1 MISVCIAGLSE
12 PAIAA
17 VNSAFQ
23 AAGMAAAKVAQ
34 RDAELSFASWH
45 SRVYQALEQGQL
57 TRQGDAAPVANG
69 PPLGRLWEQLASDLF
84 LSNLQTPVWGW
95 ADAKS
100 LGLLDYWLSFDAS
113 THFVLV
119 ATSPE
124 QMLAEYL
131 ETRATSAK
139 NLKKLQA
146 AMPVDQLLAQWG
158 QAHHAMLR
166 FALRHPT
173 RCLLVSAD
181 DLEPGTL
188 IDAAKSTWPNAL
200 KALNAPA
207 KQESDT
213 GQGATRPSADP
224 LLRYFAAQWCDSYP
238 QAQTLHQ
245 EIASVA
251 VAASKKNNDK
261 QAKEAVLE
269 GVLSTIALARKV
281 PALVAQAKEAATQ
294 RDERIKAEAATK
306 TELEKELQAKA
317 QVQAALN
324 DEKTQRKAA
333 DDERALLLTQLHQV
347 QEDLERFYLNN
358 KDLEKE
364 LKALNSA
371 QRDLEA
377 KAKSEAAAASALF
390 AKERLALTQEKT
402 KLVESREREA
412 KAKAELQSKL
422 ELEAKA
428 KSALAAENAKLE
440 QEKAKLTEARDS
452 LAQLRAEVQEKLN
465 VAGQSRAEV
474 VQEKIALSQKNKELI
489 AARDAEIQRKAELQA
504 KLDDELKAKTALA
517 AENAKL
523 TQEKAKLIEARDSLA
538 QLRAEVQEK
547 LNAAGRSRA
556 EVVQEKIALS
566 QKNKELIAAREA
578 EIKLRSELQAKLE
591 DELKAKTALAAENAK
606 LEQEKAKLVE
616 ARAQTQEKLTEVGRS
631 RAEVVQEKIALSQKN
646 KELIAARE
654 AEIKLRSEL
663 QAKLEDELKAKTA
676 LAAENAKLEQE
687 KAKLVEARA
696 QLQEKLNEASK
707 ARADAVQE
715 KIALSQEQKE
725 ALSARDAEA
734 RAKTEALADLTK
746 AQARVKAAEE
756 ESALMLAQL
765 HKLQEEA
772 ERHEV
777 RLKDVQTKSE
787 QEKNKLIEARDMHV
801 KARAEVQEKLN
812 EAGKARAVMVQEKMA
827 LSQEKKEAIASR
839 EAAQARAKLAE
850 QESALMLAQ
859 LHKLQEDAERYDLRI
874 KDLQAN
880 LNQSTARFRRVASRQ
895 PDGIDWETVQT
906 QPVSV
911 EGRPALLCRATN
923 VAVMGKEWKVL
934 EFVAF
939 IQDGTLSFKFAPSP
953 DTTGPAP
960 LTRLPR
966 GLGSLAE
973 FTARTGR
980 ETVGQPSAE
989 LLKDLSTSDW
999 DLLRGLP
1006 RLLSVGLQFV
1016 RGAWPAT
1023 APGPTVWQAAS
1034 KATLPALLRLPLAL
1048 RFDVLKL
1055 QSAIATPTYE
1065 HLRLR
1070 LDPLSLGKKRIAGFE
1085 FRFAC
1090 NLGQG
1095 GQFGTNARLEFFK
1108 GSGTPTFD
1116 QWTPNA
1122 RDGND
1127 ERLDL
1132 VFVFPTSINL
1142 KDWSALS
1149 VNDRGLVLMLADQLP
1164 SMLSELGPGS
1174 VQITRPMAEW
1184 IGLGEQLR
1192 TFVRARLDVTGVQ
1205 KQPGTLIDAVPG
1217 SAPQTGPVATV
1228 KPRTS
1233 RASSA
1238 VSEIK
1243 KPRAAA
1249 KSPTAAKKTA
1259 PSLQTTRATVKTPP
1273 ARVRKKS

>member
-547 LNAAGRSRA
+547 LNAA
-556 EVVQEKIALS
+556 
-566 QKNKELIAAREA
+566 
-578 EIKLRSELQAKLE
+578 
-591 DELKAKTALAAENAK
+591 
-606 LEQEKAKLVE
+606 
-616 ARAQTQEKLTEVGRS
+616 GRS

>member
-139 NLKKLQA
+139 DLKKLQA

-504 KLDDELKAKTALA
+504 KLEEELKAKTALA

-523 TQEKAKLIEARDSLA
+523 AQEKAKLIEARDSLA

-547 LNAAGRSRA
+547 LNAAG
-556 EVVQEKIALS
+556 Q
-566 QKNKELIAAREA
+566 
-578 EIKLRSELQAKLE
+578 
-591 DELKAKTALAAENAK
+591 
-606 LEQEKAKLVE
+606 
-616 ARAQTQEKLTEVGRS
+616 S

-696 QLQEKLNEASK
+696 QLQEKLNEASR

>member
-1 MISVCIAGLSE
+1 MISVCITGLSE
-12 PAIAA
+12 HAIDA
-17 VNSAFQ
+17 VNSVFQ
-23 AAGMAAAKVAQ
+23 AAGMVAAKVAQ

-45 SRVYQALEQGQL
+45 ARVYQALEQGQM
-57 TRQGDAAPVANG
+57 TPQGDAAPVASG
-69 PPLGRLWEQLASDLF
+69 PALGRLWEQLASDLF

-119 ATSPE
+119 GTSPE

-131 ETRATSAK
+131 ETRATDAK
-139 NLKKLQA
+139 DVKKLQA
-146 AMPVDQLLAQWG
+146 AVPVDQLLAQWG

-173 RCLLVSAD
+173 RCLLVLAD
-181 DLEPGTL
+181 DLEPRTL
-188 IDAAKSTWPNAL
+188 IDAAKSVWPNAL
-200 KALNAPA
+200 RALNAPA

-213 GQGATRPSADP
+213 GQGVKRSSADP
-224 LLRYFAAQWCDSYP
+224 LLRYFAAQWCDAYP
-238 QAQTLHQ
+238 QAHALHQ

-251 VAASKKNNDK
+251 VAASKRNNDEK
-261 QAKEAVLE
+261 AKEAVLE

-294 RDERIKAEAATK
+294 RDERIKAEASIK
-306 TELEKELQAKA
+306 TELEKELQAKSQA
-317 QVQAALN
+317 QAALKE
-324 DEKTQRKAA
+324 EKTQRKAA

-377 KAKSEAAAASALF
+377 KAKSDAAAASALF

-412 KAKAELQSKL
+412 KARAELQSKL
-422 ELEAKA
+422 ELETKA
-428 KSALAAENAKLE
+428 KGALAAENTKLE
-440 QEKAKLTEARDS
+440 QDKAKLIEARDS
-452 LAQLRAEVQEKLN
+452 MAQLRAEVQEKLN

-517 AENAKL
+517 AENSKL
-523 TQEKAKLIEARDSLA
+523 TQEKAKLIEARDSLS

-547 LNAAGRSRA
+547 LNAAGQSRA

-578 EIKLRSELQAKLE
+578 EMKLRSELQAKLEDELTAKTALAAENAKLEQEKAKLIEARDSLSQLRAEVQEKLNAAGQSRAEVVQEKTALSQKNKELIAAREAEMKLRSELQAKLE

-606 LEQEKAKLVE
+606 LEQEKAKLIE

-631 RAEVVQEKIALSQKN
+631 RAEVA
-646 KELIAARE
+646 
-654 AEIKLRSEL
+654 
-663 QAKLEDELKAKTA
+663 
-676 LAAENAKLEQE
+676 
-687 KAKLVEARA
+687 
-696 QLQEKLNEASK
+696 
-707 ARADAVQE
+707 QE
-715 KIALSQEQKE
+715 KIALSQEKNE
-725 ALSARDAEA
+725 AVAARDAEA
-734 RAKTEALADLTK
+734 KAKREAFAKLSEAQLRAKT
-746 AQARVKAAEE
+746 AEE
-756 ESALMLAQL
+756 ESALMLA
-765 HKLQEEA
+765 H
-772 ERHEV
+772 
-777 RLKDVQTKSE
+777 
-787 QEKNKLIEARDMHV
+787 
-801 KARAEVQEKLN
+801 
-812 EAGKARAVMVQEKMA
+812 
-827 LSQEKKEAIASR
+827 
-839 EAAQARAKLAE
+839 
-850 QESALMLAQ
+850 

-934 EFVAF
+934 DFLAF

-953 DTTGPAP
+953 DTAGPAP

-973 FTARTGR
+973 FTARAGR

-1006 RLLSVGLQFV
+1006 RMLSVGLQFV
-1016 RGAWPAT
+1016 RGAWPAAT
-1023 APGPTVWQAAS
+1023 PGPTAWQAAS

-1085 FRFAC
+1085 FRFGC
-1090 NLGQG
+1090 NLGQD
-1095 GQFGTNARLEFFK
+1095 GQFGSNARLEFFK
-1108 GSGTPTFD
+1108 GSGTPTFE

-1122 RDGND
+1122 RESND

-1132 VFVFPTSINL
+1132 VFVFPSSLNL

-1149 VNDRGLVLMLADQLP
+1149 VNDRSLVLLLADQL
-1164 SMLSELGPGS
+1164 STMLSELGPSS
-1174 VQITRPMAEW
+1174 VQMTRPMAEW
-1184 IGLGEQLR
+1184 IALAEQLR

-1205 KQPGTLIDAVPG
+1205 KQPGTLVNAVPG
-1217 SAPQTGPVATV
+1217 SVPQTGRDAIA

-1233 RASSA
+1233 RARSA
-1238 VSEIK
+1238 VSDIK

-1249 KSPTAAKKTA
+1249 KAPSAAKKTA
-1259 PSLQTTRATVKTPP
+1259 PSLQAIRSTVQISP